1 MPGALDG
8 GPFGAKLVS
17 VFPDN
22 VEKGGRSH
30 TCVVALFDP
39 ETGAPGAILDAGE
52 ITAIRTAAA
61 SAAATDVIARRD
73 ATRLAILGYGEQAWR
88 HVQAIRHV
96 RSIEQVSVWGRS
108 IDRAVAFA
116 QRVVETGLDSAAAP
130 NAAAAVSDRTS
141 TRLTPVTNAHL
152 VC

>member
-1 MPGALDG
+1 MFSTWCYWYIYLCYFVFFFKQKTAYEMRISDWSSDVCSSDLGRAFGVMPGALDG

-22 VEKGGRSH
+22 FEKGGRSH
-30 TCVVALFDP
+30 QGVVALFDP
-39 ETGAPGAILDAGE
+39 ETGAPVAILDAGE

-96 RSIEQVSVWGRS
+96 RS
-108 IDRAVAFA
+108 DR
-116 QRVVETGLDSAAAP
+116 Q
-130 NAAAAVSDRTS
+130 S
-141 TRLTPVTNAHL
+141 TRLN
-152 VC
+152 